1 MSYVICVIIDGVTKM
16 FDYNM
21 FTFSFCFVLYW
32 LYKVIL
38 FLHSHFFRT
47 LTTDI
52 TFHLFYIRSLN
63 FVLLL
68 WLQSYMQYIIISSS
82 SVTAQAGKL
91 KFFGTH
97 PNRVVSYIA
106 YTKFHS
112 PRPIF
117 HSPGQIFTRI
127 GERASTSLPG
137 CSRQNLLC
145 SEFHFVLHTFAF
157 IIGFIL
163 MT

>member
-1 MSYVICVIIDGVTKM
+1 MVLQKCLTTLCSHFHFALSCTGYTKWFCSYTAM
-16 FDYNM
+16 
-21 FTFSFCFVLYW
+21 
-32 LYKVIL
+32 
-38 FLHSHFFRT
+38 FFRT

-68 WLQSYMQYIIISSS
+68 WLHSYMQYIIISSS

-97 PNRVVSYIA
+97 PNWVVSYIA
-106 YTKFHS
+106 YIKFHS

-127 GERASTSLPG
+127 GERSSTSFPA

-145 SEFHFVLHTFAF
+145 SEFRFVLHTFAF
-157 IIGFIL
+157 IIGFIS